1 MSFDRP
7 ILIYS
12 DYCIHSKN
20 YLQMLMKQP
29 EIYNTFIRMNIDV
42 DPQTKQRPSI
52 FYKIQQQLNK
62 KIVRVPTIIIKNSSN
77 EVLLLSDKD
86 AFKWLDFQ
94 INSNKNGDNSIKGFN
109 INEMGSFSDGYSKFN
124 ENGNESTHIN
134 DANEQSFKFYKNING
149 QRVLPGESF
158 QVDGEIK
165 DKDSFLDKNYQSSQ
179 KFDQS
184 TFNNL
189 EHSRQNFNQQS
200 NAGPGLGKIPQLE
213 SMSMNQSRVSVADSE
228 FNNRV
233 NNYQQQGQQQQRTPQ
248 IDFTSQNFGLSQ
260 ELGGAKFN
268 KSQKLEEFDSKLNQ
282 LMIDRTL

>member
-12 DYCIHSKN
+12 DFCIHSKN

-29 EIYNTFIRMNIDV
+29 DIYNTFIRMNIDV
-42 DPQTKQRPSI
+42 DPRTNQRPSI

-62 KIVRVPTIIIKNSSN
+62 KIVRVPTIIIKNNTSN
-77 EVLLLSDKD
+77 EILLLSDKD

-94 INSNKNGDNSIKGFN
+94 INSNKENGSIEGFN

-149 QRVLPGESF
+149 QRILPGENF

-165 DKDSFLDKNYQSSQ
+165 GTDSFLDKNFQNTE

-184 TFNNL
+184 TYNHMEN
-189 EHSRQNFNQQS
+189 SRQAFLKQS
-200 NAGPGLGKIPQLE
+200 NNGISKIPQLE
-213 SMSMNQSRVSVADSE
+213 SMSVNQSKINDSD

-233 NNYQQQGQQQQRTPQ
+233 NNYQQQQGQQQRIPQ

-260 ELGGAKFN
+260 ELGGVKFN

-282 LMIDRTL
+282 LMMDRNL

>member
-20 YLQMLMKQP
+20 FLQMLMKQP
-29 EIYNTFIRMNIDV
+29 DIYNTFIRMNIDV
-42 DPQTKQRPSI
+42 DPITKQRPSI

-62 KIVRVPTIIIKNSSN
+62 KIVRVPTIIVKTSTEI
-77 EVLLLSDKD
+77 LILSDKD

-94 INSNKNGDNSIKGFN
+94 INSNKESGGSIKGFN
-109 INEMGSFSDGYSKFN
+109 INEMASFSDGYSKFT

-149 QRVLPGESF
+149 QKVLPGENF
-158 QVDGEIK
+158 NLDCEVKGTE
-165 DKDSFLDKNYQSSQ
+165 SFLDKNFENSK

-184 TFNNL
+184 IYNNL
-189 EHSRQNFNQQS
+189 ENSRQNFSNQQS
-200 NAGPGLGKIPQLE
+200 NIGVGKIQQLE
-213 SMSMNQSRVSVADSE
+213 SMSMNKTKVSVADSE

-233 NNYQQQGQQQQRTPQ
+233 NNYQQSSQQQQRIPQ

-260 ELGGAKFN
+260 ELGGTKFN

-282 LMIDRTL
+282 LMMDRTL

>member
-12 DYCIHSKN
+12 DFCIHSKN
-20 YLQMLMKQP
+20 YLQTLMKHP
-29 EIYNTFIRMNIDV
+29 DIYNTFIRMNIDV
-42 DPQTKQRPSI
+42 DHKTKQRPSI
-52 FYKIQQQLNK
+52 FYKIQQELNK
-62 KIVRVPTIIIKNSSN
+62 KIVRVPTIIVKNSTSN
-77 EVLLLSDKD
+77 EILLLSDKD

-94 INSNKNGDNSIKGFN
+94 INKDGGTSIKGFN

-124 ENGNESTHIN
+124 ENGNVSTHIN

-149 QRVLPGESF
+149 QRVLPGENF

-165 DKDSFLDKNYQSSQ
+165 DNNSFLDKNFESSQ

-184 TFNNL
+184 TYNNI
-189 EHSRQNFNQQS
+189 EQSRQNFNSQS
-200 NAGPGLGKIPQLE
+200 NIDVGKIQQLE
-213 SMSMNQSRVSVADSE
+213 SMSMNQSKVNDYE
-228 FNNRV
+228 FNNKL
-233 NNYQQQGQQQQRTPQ
+233 NNYQQKQSQQQRIPQ

-260 ELGGAKFN
+260 ELGGVKFN

-282 LMIDRTL
+282 LMMDRTL

>member
-20 YLQMLMKQP
+20 YLQMLMKHP
-29 EIYNTFIRMNIDV
+29 DIYETFIRMNIDV

-62 KIVRVPTIIIKNSSN
+62 KIVRVPTIIIKNEKN
-77 EVLLLSDKD
+77 GEILLLSDKD
-86 AFKWLDFQ
+86 AFIWLDFK
-94 INSNKNGDNSIKGFN
+94 INANKEGGGDTSIKGFN
-109 INEMGSFSDGYSKFN
+109 INEMGSFSDGYSKYN
-124 ENGNESTHIN
+124 ENSNESTHIN

-149 QRVLPGESF
+149 QRVLPGENF
-158 QVDGEIK
+158 QVDCEIK
-165 DKDSFLDKNYQSSQ
+165 GSDSFLDKNFGHSE

-184 TFNNL
+184 SYKNL
-189 EHSRQNFNQQS
+189 ENTRENFTNHQRP
-200 NAGPGLGKIPQLE
+200 NLGKIQQLE
-213 SMSMNQSRVSVADSE
+213 SMSMNQPKVNVSD

-233 NNYQQQGQQQQRTPQ
+233 NNYQQSNQSQQRIPQ

-260 ELGGAKFN
+260 ELGGMKFN
-268 KSQKLEEFDSKLNQ
+268 KSQKLQEFDSKLNQ
-282 LMIDRTL
+282 LMMDRGN

>member
-29 EIYNTFIRMNIDV
+29 DIYNSFIRMNIDV

-62 KIVRVPTIIIKNSSN
+62 KIVRVPTIIVKNSTSN
-77 EVLLLSDKD
+77 EILLLSDKD

-94 INSNKNGDNSIKGFN
+94 NNSNKNTEDSIKGFN

-149 QRVLPGESF
+149 QKVLTGENF

-165 DKDSFLDKNYQSSQ
+165 GTDSFLDKNFKNTD

-184 TFNNL
+184 TYNHMEN
-189 EHSRQNFNQQS
+189 SRQTFQNS
-200 NAGPGLGKIPQLE
+200 NSRPNVGKIQQLE
-213 SMSMNQSRVSVADSE
+213 SMSMSQSKVSVADSE

-233 NNYQQQGQQQQRTPQ
+233 NNYQQQQGQQRTPQ

-260 ELGGAKFN
+260 ELGGVKFN

-282 LMIDRTL
+282 LMMDRSL

>member
-12 DYCIHSKN
+12 DFCIHSKN

-29 EIYNTFIRMNIDV
+29 DIYNTFIRMNIDV
-42 DPQTKQRPSI
+42 DPRTNQRPSI

-62 KIVRVPTIIIKNSSN
+62 KIVRVPTIIIKNNTSN
-77 EVLLLSDKD
+77 EILLLSDKD

-94 INSNKNGDNSIKGFN
+94 INSNKENGSIEGFN

-149 QRVLPGESF
+149 QRILPGENF

-165 DKDSFLDKNYQSSQ
+165 GTDSFLDKNFQNTE
-179 KFDQS
+179 KFDPS
-184 TFNNL
+184 KFNHL
-189 EHSRQNFNQQS
+189 ENSRQTFLKQS
-200 NAGPGLGKIPQLE
+200 NNGIGKIPQLE
-213 SMSMNQSRVSVADSE
+213 SMSVNQSKINDSE

-233 NNYQQQGQQQQRTPQ
+233 NNYQQQQGQQQRIPQ
-248 IDFTSQNFGLSQ
+248 IDFTSQNFGLAQ
-260 ELGGAKFN
+260 ELGGVKFN

-282 LMIDRTL
+282 LMVDRNL

>member
-29 EIYNTFIRMNIDV
+29 DIYNTFIRMNIDV
-42 DPQTKQRPSI
+42 DPQTKKRPSI
-52 FYKIQQQLNK
+52 FYQIQQQLNK
-62 KIVRVPTIIIKNSSN
+62 KIVRVPTIIVKTNNDII
-77 EVLLLSDKD
+77 LLSDKD

-94 INSNKNGDNSIKGFN
+94 INSNKTGEATIKGFN

-149 QRVLPGESF
+149 NRVLPGENF

-165 DKDSFLDKNYQSSQ
+165 GTDSFLDKNFEKSQ
-179 KFDQS
+179 NFDES
-184 TFNNL
+184 TYNNI
-189 EHSRQNFNQQS
+189 EKSRQNLTNS
-200 NAGPGLGKIPQLE
+200 NKTNIGKIQQLE
-213 SMSMNQSRVSVADSE
+213 SMSMNQSKVNDSE

-233 NNYQQQGQQQQRTPQ
+233 NNYQQSSQQQQQKRIPQ

-260 ELGGAKFN
+260 ELGGSQLN
-268 KSQKLEEFDSKLNQ
+268 KSSQKLQEFDSKLNQ
-282 LMIDRTL
+282 LMMDRNL

>member
-12 DYCIHSKN
+12 DFCIHSKN

-29 EIYNTFIRMNIDV
+29 DIYNTFIRMNIDV
-42 DPQTKQRPSI
+42 DPRTNQRPSI

-62 KIVRVPTIIIKNSSN
+62 KIVRVPTIIIKNNTSN
-77 EVLLLSDKD
+77 EILLLSDKD

-94 INSNKNGDNSIKGFN
+94 INSNKENGSIEGFN

-149 QRVLPGESF
+149 QRILPGENF

-165 DKDSFLDKNYQSSQ
+165 GTDSFLDKNFQNTE
-179 KFDQS
+179 KFDPS
-184 TFNNL
+184 KFNHL
-189 EHSRQNFNQQS
+189 ENSRQAFLKQS
-200 NAGPGLGKIPQLE
+200 NNGIGKIPQLE
-213 SMSMNQSRVSVADSE
+213 SMSVNQSKINDSE
-228 FNNRV
+228 FNNIV
-233 NNYQQQGQQQQRTPQ
+233 NNYQQQQGQQQRIPQ
-248 IDFTSQNFGLSQ
+248 IDFTSQNFGLAQ
-260 ELGGAKFN
+260 ELGGVKFN

-282 LMIDRTL
+282 LMMDRSL

>member
-29 EIYNTFIRMNIDV
+29 DIYNTFIRMNIDV
-42 DPQTKQRPSI
+42 DPRTKQRPSI
-52 FYKIQQQLNK
+52 FYKIQHELNK
-62 KIVRVPTIIIKNSSN
+62 KIVRVPTIIIKNNTSN
-77 EVLLLSDKD
+77 EILLLSDKD

-94 INSNKNGDNSIKGFN
+94 INSNKNTEVSITGFN
-109 INEMGSFSDGYSKFN
+109 INEMGSFSDGYSKYN

-149 QRVLPGESF
+149 ARVLPGENF

-165 DKDSFLDKNYQSSQ
+165 GCDSFLDKNFQNTD
-179 KFDQS
+179 KFDPS
-184 TFNNL
+184 KFNHL
-189 EHSRQNFNQQS
+189 ENSRQAFQNS
-200 NAGPGLGKIPQLE
+200 NGRPNVGKIQQLE
-213 SMSMNQSRVSVADSE
+213 SMSMSQSKVSVADSE

-233 NNYQQQGQQQQRTPQ
+233 NNYQQQQGQQQRTPQ

-282 LMIDRTL
+282 LMVDRNL

>member
-29 EIYNTFIRMNIDV
+29 DIYNTFIRMNIDV
-42 DPQTKQRPSI
+42 DPRTKQRPSI
-52 FYKIQQQLNK
+52 FYKIQQEINK
-62 KIVRVPTIIIKNSSN
+62 KIVRVPTIIIKNNTSN
-77 EVLLLSDKD
+77 EILLLSDKD

-94 INSNKNGDNSIKGFN
+94 INSNKNSEASIKGFN

-149 QRVLPGESF
+149 QKVLPGENF

-165 DKDSFLDKNYQSSQ
+165 GGDSFLDKNFKNTD

-184 TFNNL
+184 KFNHL
-189 EHSRQNFNQQS
+189 ENSRQTFQNS
-200 NAGPGLGKIPQLE
+200 NSRPNIGKIQQLE
-213 SMSMNQSRVSVADSE
+213 SMSMSQSKVSVADSE

-233 NNYQQQGQQQQRTPQ
+233 NNYQQQQGQQRTPQ

-260 ELGGAKFN
+260 ELGGTKFN

-282 LMIDRTL
+282 LMMDRNL

>member
-29 EIYNTFIRMNIDV
+29 DIYNTFIRMNIDV
-42 DPQTKQRPSI
+42 DPQTKKRPSI
-52 FYKIQQQLNK
+52 FYQIQQQLNK
-62 KIVRVPTIIIKNSSN
+62 KIVRVPTIIVKTNNDII
-77 EVLLLSDKD
+77 LLSDKD

-94 INSNKNGDNSIKGFN
+94 INSNKTGEATIKGFN

-149 QRVLPGESF
+149 NRVLSGENF

-165 DKDSFLDKNYQSSQ
+165 GTESFLDKNFEKSQ
-179 KFDQS
+179 NFDES
-184 TFNNL
+184 TYNNI
-189 EHSRQNFNQQS
+189 EKSRQNLTNS
-200 NAGPGLGKIPQLE
+200 NKTNIGKIQQLE
-213 SMSMNQSRVSVADSE
+213 SMSMNQSKVNDSE

-233 NNYQQQGQQQQRTPQ
+233 NNYQQSSQQQPQQKRIPQ

-260 ELGGAKFN
+260 ELGGTQLN
-268 KSQKLEEFDSKLNQ
+268 KSSQKLQEFDSKLNQ
-282 LMIDRTL
+282 LMVDRNL